1 MIPRFKPY
9 LGREEF
15 KEIFRHQSD
24 SVRRFED
31 EFARTFEAQ
40 HALAFP
46 YGRSALWA
54 FFEAFDI
61 KGVEIILPAYTC
73 VVVAHAI
80 VLSGN
85 IPRFVDVSPNDF
97 NMDLDQVE
105 AAINERTGAVIATH
119 LFGYPLDVDRMN
131 QVVRQAE
138 IKYGKKIW
146 IIQDCAHGFGT
157 RWKGRLVCN
166 EGDLALFG
174 LNISKMITSIFG
186 GMLTSLDRE
195 TAERLGQWREDHFF
209 PTNAWRSIR
218 RRAYLLAVYPAFQER
233 IYSAV
238 NWLEEKTILLNYYT
252 KAYHLDSDI
261 HFPSDH
267 RQQMSSVEAQVGMEQ
282 LKKYPEIVRR
292 RRELARLYHAQ
303 LSDSPGINLPPLEE
317 GATWSHFSIRV
328 GKREEVLR
336 RLRQK
341 GIQLGHLVE
350 YSIPELP
357 GYRSYVADASFPN
370 AARCSRETIN
380 LPIYPQLDMK
390 KYQKIV
396 REIQK
401 VYSHM
406 N

>member
-1 MIPRFKPY
+1 LIPRFKPY
-9 LGREEF
+9 LGWEEF

-24 SVRRFED
+24 SVRRFEE
-31 EFARTFEAQ
+31 EFARTFEAR

-54 FFEAFDI
+54 FFNAFDI
-61 KGVEIILPAYTC
+61 KGAEVILPAYTC

-85 IPRFVDVSPNDF
+85 IPRFVDVSSDDF

-119 LFGYPLDVDRMN
+119 LFGHPLDVERMN
-131 QVVRQAE
+131 QIVRQTE

-157 RWKGRLVCN
+157 RWKGKLVCN
-166 EGDLALFG
+166 ERDLSLFG

-186 GMLTSLDRE
+186 GMLTTRDRE
-195 TAERLGQWREDHFF
+195 TAQRLSQWREGHFF
-209 PTNAWRSIR
+209 PADAWRSIR
-218 RRAYLLAVYPAFQER
+218 RRAYLLAVYLAFQER
-233 IYSAV
+233 IYTAI
-238 NWLEEKTILLNYYT
+238 NWMEEKTALLNYYT
-252 KAYHLDSDI
+252 KAYHLDSAI
-261 HFPSDH
+261 HFPPDH
-267 RQQMSSVEAQVGMEQ
+267 LQQISSVEAQVGIEQ
-282 LKKYPEIVRR
+282 LKKYPEIVRK

-303 LSDSPGINLPPLEE
+303 LSGSPGINLPPQEE

-328 GKREEVLR
+328 GKREEVMR

-341 GIQLGHLVE
+341 GVQLGHLVE

-357 GYRSYVADASFPN
+357 AYRPYAADTSFPN

-380 LPIYPQLDMK
+380 LPIYASLQPGSCQSIGWHFK
-390 KYQKIV
+390 TAIT
-396 REIQK
+396 
-401 VYSHM
+401 
-406 N
+406 